1 MADLKF
7 LLCFH
12 SVCKMYSFQGIQLLQ
27 RNFYRVLACNIEV
40 HEMKCP
46 YGNSFIK
53 EQKVLEWSTVANR
66 QIISV
71 RQHLFTAVV
80 QDSFPVV
87 AVFNT

>member
-1 MADLKF
+1 M
-7 LLCFH
+7 
-12 SVCKMYSFQGIQLLQ
+12 
-27 RNFYRVLACNIEV
+27 N
-40 HEMKCP
+40 EMKHT